1 MMDICSDC
9 DIDDSFPES
18 NKSAYND
25 SSFMNEEN
33 FFEFNPNDFFVQKNK
48 GNNYNEFL
56 GNLFFSQYKEDNEYI
71 EDDKKYQEQLYFF
84 SNLNKE
90 TNLTDKNAN
99 KPKRKLFEIKKEN
112 VPKYFTENSINNI
125 IKRFNI
131 NKELKIKLLLDTNIK
146 NNEIEQIKRV
156 LESDTKKRR
165 KRFDKDLYRTDH
177 ILKKLINIINSSLL
191 NFINNLIGSLYSKER
206 IYMILEGI
214 IPSNEII
221 DSDLKSVIKKNDFI
235 IRGKRE
241 TKEEKLNL
249 LNLTIKKYLCG
260 KISPKYTKSNYP
272 SNFNEL
278 IINKILKD
286 EDNKDILNFILNDLL
301 IKDWL
306 EIFLYKKSFDDFDKY
321 NTFDKIKKNK
331 IKENLERIDKYIN
344 KIYIYNKKNKNKIY
358 FHCFFLIAYN
368 LYRFLIMKEKRNRNK
383 FTDKQENGK
392 TCCLKSLLKNTKLEN

>member
-9 DIDDSFPES
+9 EIDDSFPES

-25 SSFMNEEN
+25 SSFFGEEN
-33 FFEFNPNDFFVQKNK
+33 FFEFNPNDFLVQKNK
-48 GNNYNEFL
+48 GINYNEFF

-71 EDDKKYQEQLYFF
+71 EDDKKYLEQLYFF
-84 SNLNKE
+84 SNINKE
-90 TNLTDKNAN
+90 TNLTDINAN

-125 IKRFNI
+125 IKRFDI
-131 NKELKIKLLLDTNIK
+131 NKELKLKLLLDTNTK

-206 IYMILEGI
+206 IYLILEGI
-214 IPSNEII
+214 IPSNEIE
-221 DSDLKSVIKKNDFI
+221 DSDLKNVIKKNDFM
-235 IRGKRE
+235 IRGKLE
-241 TKEEKLNL
+241 SKEEKLNL
-249 LNLTIKKYLCG
+249 INLTIKKYLCG

-278 IINKILKD
+278 IINEILKD
-286 EDNKDILNFILNDLL
+286 EDNKGIFDFILNDLL

-306 EIFLYKKSFDDFDKY
+306 EIFLYKKSFEDFDKY
-321 NTFDKIKKNK
+321 NKFDKIKKNK
-331 IKENLERIDKYIN
+331 IKANLEKIDKYIN
-344 KIYIYNKKNKNKIY
+344 KIYKKNKNKIY
-358 FHCFFLIAYN
+358 FHCFFLIAFN
-368 LYRFLIMKEKRNRNK
+368 LYRFLIMKEKRNKSKIDNQKENK
-383 FTDKQENGK
+383 EK
-392 TCCLKSLLKNTKLEN
+392 

>member
-9 DIDDSFPES
+9 EIDDSFPES
-18 NKSAYND
+18 NKGAYND
-25 SSFMNEEN
+25 SSFFGEEN

-71 EDDKKYQEQLYFF
+71 EDDKKYREQLYFF

-125 IKRFNI
+125 IKRFDI
-131 NKELKIKLLLDTNIK
+131 NKELKLKLLLDTNTK

-214 IPSNEII
+214 IPSNEIE

-235 IRGKRE
+235 IRGKLE

-278 IINKILKD
+278 IINTILKD
-286 EDNKDILNFILNDLL
+286 EVNKDILNFILNDLL

-306 EIFLYKKSFDDFDKY
+306 EIFLYKKSFEDFYKY
-321 NTFDKIKKNK
+321 NSFDKIQRNK
-331 IKENLERIDKYIN
+331 IKGNLERIDKYIN
-344 KIYIYNKKNKNKIY
+344 KIYNKKNNKIY

-368 LYRFLIMKEKRNRNK
+368 LYRFLIMKEKRNKSKINN
-383 FTDKQENGK
+383 KQENGNK
-392 TCCLKSLLKNTKLEN
+392 CSLKSLYKNTKIEN

>member
-9 DIDDSFPES
+9 EIDDSFPES
-18 NKSAYND
+18 NKGAYND
-25 SSFMNEEN
+25 SSFFGEEN
-33 FFEFNPNDFFVQKNK
+33 FFEFNPNDFLVQKNK
-48 GNNYNEFL
+48 GTNYNEFL
-56 GNLFFSQYKEDNEYI
+56 GNLFCSQDKEDNEYI

-84 SNLNKE
+84 SNINKE
-90 TNLTDKNAN
+90 TSLTDKNAN

-131 NKELKIKLLLDTNIK
+131 NKELKLKLLLDTNTK

-191 NFINNLIGSLYSKER
+191 NFINNLIGSLYSKEK
-206 IYMILEGI
+206 IYLILEGI
-214 IPSNEII
+214 IPSNEIE
-221 DSDLKSVIKKNDFI
+221 DSDLKSVIKKNDFM
-235 IRGKRE
+235 IRGKLE

-306 EIFLYKKSFDDFDKY
+306 EIFLYKKSFEDFNGY
-321 NTFDKIKKNK
+321 NLFDEVKKNK
-331 IKENLERIDKYIN
+331 IKGNLERIDKYIN
-344 KIYIYNKKNKNKIY
+344 KINNKKNKNKIY
-358 FHCFFLIAYN
+358 FHCYFLIAYN
-368 LYRFLIMKEKRNRNK
+368 LYRFLIMKEKRNKSKIDNQ
-383 FTDKQENGK
+383 QENGK
-392 TCCLKSLLKNTKLEN
+392 TCCLKSLHKNTKIEN

>member
-25 SSFMNEEN
+25 YSCFGEEN

-71 EDDKKYQEQLYFF
+71 EDDKKYREQLYFF

-112 VPKYFTENSINNI
+112 VPKYFTENSINNLI
-125 IKRFNI
+125 RRFDI
-131 NKELKIKLLLDTNIK
+131 SKELKIKLLLDINIE

-156 LESDTKKRR
+156 LESNTKKRR
-165 KRFDKDLYRTDH
+165 KRFNNDLYRTDH

-191 NFINNLIGSLYSKER
+191 NFVNNLIGSLYSKER
-206 IYMILEGI
+206 IYLILEGI
-214 IPSNEII
+214 IPSNEIE
-221 DSDLKSVIKKNDFI
+221 DSDLKNVIKKNDFI
-235 IRGKRE
+235 IRGKLE
-241 TKEEKLNL
+241 SKEEKLNL
-249 LNLTIKKYLCG
+249 INLTIKRYLCG

-278 IINKILKD
+278 IIDKILKD

-306 EIFLYKKSFDDFDKY
+306 EIFLYKKSFEDFNKY
-321 NTFDKIKKNK
+321 NSFNKEKRNK
-331 IKENLERIDKYIN
+331 IKGNLERIDKYIN
-344 KIYIYNKKNKNKIY
+344 KIYNKIYNKKNKNKIY

-368 LYRFLIMKEKRNRNK
+368 LFRFLIMKEKRNRNK
-383 FTDKQENGK
+383 IDNKQEN
-392 TCCLKSLLKNTKLEN
+392 

>member
-18 NKSAYND
+18 NKGAYND
-25 SSFMNEEN
+25 SSFFGEEN

-90 TNLTDKNAN
+90 TNLTDINAN

-125 IKRFNI
+125 IKRFDI
-131 NKELKIKLLLDTNIK
+131 YKELKLKLLLDTNTK

-206 IYMILEGI
+206 IYLILEGI
-214 IPSNEII
+214 IPSNEIE
-221 DSDLKSVIKKNDFI
+221 DSDLKNVIKKNDFM
-235 IRGKRE
+235 IRGKLE
-241 TKEEKLNL
+241 SKEEKLNL
-249 LNLTIKKYLCG
+249 INLTIKKYLCG

-278 IINKILKD
+278 IVNKILKD
-286 EDNKDILNFILNDLL
+286 EVNKDILNFILNDLL

-306 EIFLYKKSFDDFDKY
+306 EIFLYKKSFEDFNKYNSFDKE
-321 NTFDKIKKNK
+321 KKNK
-331 IKENLERIDKYIN
+331 IKANLERIDKYIN
-344 KIYIYNKKNKNKIY
+344 KIYNKKNKNKIY

-368 LYRFLIMKEKRNRNK
+368 LFRFLTIKEKRNKSKIDNI
-383 FTDKQENGK
+383 QENRK
-392 TCCLKSLLKNTKLEN
+392 KSCLKSLLKNSEIEN

>member
-18 NKSAYND
+18 NKGSSND
-25 SSFMNEEN
+25 YSCFGEEN
-33 FFEFNPNDFFVQKNK
+33 FFEFNQNDFLLQKNK
-48 GNNYNEFL
+48 GINYNEFL
-56 GNLFFSQYKEDNEYI
+56 GNLFRSPYKEDNDYI
-71 EDDKKYQEQLYFF
+71 KDDNKYQDQLYFF
-84 SNLNKE
+84 SNINKE
-90 TNLTDKNAN
+90 TNLTDINAN

-131 NKELKIKLLLDTNIK
+131 SKELKIKLLLDINIE
-146 NNEIEQIKRV
+146 NNDVEQIKRV

-165 KRFDKDLYRTDH
+165 KRFNNDLYRTDH

-191 NFINNLIGSLYSKER
+191 NFVNNLIGSLYSKER

-214 IPSNEII
+214 IPSNEIE
-221 DSDLKSVIKKNDFI
+221 DSDLKNVIKKNDFI
-235 IRGKRE
+235 IRGKLE
-241 TKEEKLNL
+241 SKEEKLNL
-249 LNLTIKKYLCG
+249 LNLTIKRYLCG

-278 IINKILKD
+278 IIDKILKD

-306 EIFLYKKSFDDFDKY
+306 EIFLYKKSFEDFNKY
-321 NTFDKIKKNK
+321 NSFNKEKRNK
-331 IKENLERIDKYIN
+331 IKGNLERIDKYIN
-344 KIYIYNKKNKNKIY
+344 KIYNKIYNKKNKNKIY

-368 LYRFLIMKEKRNRNK
+368 LFRFLIMKEKRNRNK
-383 FTDKQENGK
+383 IDNKQEN
-392 TCCLKSLLKNTKLEN
+392 

>member
-9 DIDDSFPES
+9 EIDDSFPES

-25 SSFMNEEN
+25 SSFFGEEN
-33 FFEFNPNDFFVQKNK
+33 FFEFNPNDFLVQKNK
-48 GNNYNEFL
+48 GINYNEFL

-71 EDDKKYQEQLYFF
+71 EDDKKYLEQLYFF
-84 SNLNKE
+84 SNINKE
-90 TNLTDKNAN
+90 TNLTDINAN

-125 IKRFNI
+125 IKRFDI
-131 NKELKIKLLLDTNIK
+131 YKELKLKLLLDTNTK

-206 IYMILEGI
+206 IYLILEGI

-235 IRGKRE
+235 IRGKLE

-249 LNLTIKKYLCG
+249 LNLTIKKYLSG

-278 IINKILKD
+278 IINEILKD
-286 EDNKDILNFILNDLL
+286 EDNKGIFDFILNDLL

-306 EIFLYKKSFDDFDKY
+306 EIFLYKKSFEDFDKY
-321 NTFDKIKKNK
+321 NKFDKIKKNK
-331 IKENLERIDKYIN
+331 IKANLEKIDKYIN
-344 KIYIYNKKNKNKIY
+344 KIYKKNKNKIY
-358 FHCFFLIAYN
+358 FHCFFLIAFN
-368 LYRFLIMKEKRNRNK
+368 LYRFLIMKEKRNKSKIDNQKENK
-383 FTDKQENGK
+383 EK
-392 TCCLKSLLKNTKLEN
+392 

>member
-9 DIDDSFPES
+9 EIDDSFPES
-18 NKSAYND
+18 NKGAYND
-25 SSFMNEEN
+25 SSFFGEEN
-33 FFEFNPNDFFVQKNK
+33 FFEFNPNDFLVQKNK

-56 GNLFFSQYKEDNEYI
+56 GNLFCSQDKEDNEYI

-84 SNLNKE
+84 SNINKE
-90 TNLTDKNAN
+90 TSLTDKNAYLY
-99 KPKRKLFEIKKEN
+99 KKKRLFEIKKETI
-112 VPKYFTENSINNI
+112 PKYFTENSINNI

-131 NKELKIKLLLDTNIK
+131 SKELKLKLLLDININ

-221 DSDLKSVIKKNDFI
+221 DSDVKNVIKKNDFI
-235 IRGKRE
+235 IRDKLE

-249 LNLTIKKYLCG
+249 LNLTIKRYLSG

-278 IINKILKD
+278 IINKILNN
-286 EDNKDILNFILNDLL
+286 EDNKDILNFILNDLI

-306 EIFLYKKSFDDFDKY
+306 EIFLYKKSFEDFDKY
-321 NTFDKIKKNK
+321 NSFDKEKRNK
-331 IKENLERIDKYIN
+331 IKENLGRIDKYIN
-344 KIYIYNKKNKNKIY
+344 KIYNKKKNKNKIY
-358 FHCFFLIAYN
+358 FHCFFLIAFN
-368 LYRFLIMKEKRNRNK
+368 LYRFLIMKEKRNKNK
-383 FTDKQENGK
+383 IDSKQENEK
-392 TCCLKSLLKNTKLEN
+392 KLCLKSLHKNTKIEN

>member
-9 DIDDSFPES
+9 EIDDSFPES
-18 NKSAYND
+18 NKGAYND
-25 SSFMNEEN
+25 SSFFGEEN
-33 FFEFNPNDFFVQKNK
+33 FFEFNPNDFLVQKNK
-48 GNNYNEFL
+48 GTNYNEFL
-56 GNLFFSQYKEDNEYI
+56 GNLFCSQDKEDNEYI

-84 SNLNKE
+84 SNINKE
-90 TNLTDKNAN
+90 TSLTDKNAN

-131 NKELKIKLLLDTNIK
+131 NKELKLKLLLDTNTK

-191 NFINNLIGSLYSKER
+191 NFINNLIGSLYSKEK
-206 IYMILEGI
+206 IYLILEGI
-214 IPSNEII
+214 IPSNEIE
-221 DSDLKSVIKKNDFI
+221 DSDLKSVIKKNDFM
-235 IRGKRE
+235 IRGKLE

-286 EDNKDILNFILNDLL
+286 EDNKDIINFILNDLL

-306 EIFLYKKSFDDFDKY
+306 EIFLYKKSFEDFNKYNSFDKE
-321 NTFDKIKKNK
+321 KRNK
-331 IKENLERIDKYIN
+331 IKGNLERIDKYIN
-344 KIYIYNKKNKNKIY
+344 KINNKKNKNKIY

-368 LYRFLIMKEKRNRNK
+368 LYRFLIMKEKRNKSKIDNQ
-383 FTDKQENGK
+383 QENGK
-392 TCCLKSLLKNTKLEN
+392 TCCLKSLHKNTKIEN

>member
-9 DIDDSFPES
+9 EIDDSFPES

-25 SSFMNEEN
+25 SSFFGEEN
-33 FFEFNPNDFFVQKNK
+33 FFEFNPNDFLVQKNK
-48 GNNYNEFL
+48 GTNYNEFL
-56 GNLFFSQYKEDNEYI
+56 GNLFCSQDKEDFDFI
-71 EDDKKYQEQLYFF
+71 KDDKKYQEQLYFF
-84 SNLNKE
+84 SNINKE
-90 TNLTDKNAN
+90 TSLTDKNAN

-112 VPKYFTENSINNI
+112 VPKYFTEKSINNI
-125 IKRFNI
+125 IKRFDI
-131 NKELKIKLLLDTNIK
+131 SKELKLKLLLDTNIK

-191 NFINNLIGSLYSKER
+191 NFINNLIGSLYSKEK
-206 IYMILEGI
+206 IYLILEGI
-214 IPSNEII
+214 IPSNEIE

-235 IRGKRE
+235 IRGKLE

-278 IINKILKD
+278 IIDKILKD
-286 EDNKDILNFILNDLL
+286 EVNKDILNFILNDLL

-306 EIFLYKKSFDDFDKY
+306 EIFLYKKSFEDFNGY
-321 NTFDKIKKNK
+321 NLFDEVKKNK
-331 IKENLERIDKYIN
+331 IKRILERIDKYIN
-344 KIYIYNKKNKNKIY
+344 KIYNKNKNKIY

-368 LYRFLIMKEKRNRNK
+368 LYRFLIMKEKRNKIKIDNQ
-383 FTDKQENGK
+383 QENGK
-392 TCCLKSLLKNTKLEN
+392 TCCLKSLHKNTKIEN

>member
-18 NKSAYND
+18 NKGAYND
-25 SSFMNEEN
+25 SSFFGEEN
-33 FFEFNPNDFFVQKNK
+33 FFEFNPNDFLVQKNK
-48 GNNYNEFL
+48 GINYNEFL
-56 GNLFFSQYKEDNEYI
+56 GNLFFSQYKEDNDYI
-71 EDDKKYQEQLYFF
+71 KDDNKYQEQLYFF

-90 TNLTDKNAN
+90 TNLTDINAN

-131 NKELKIKLLLDTNIK
+131 NKELKLKLLLDTNTK

-206 IYMILEGI
+206 IYLILEGI
-214 IPSNEII
+214 IPSNEIE
-221 DSDLKSVIKKNDFI
+221 DSDLKNVIKKNDFI
-235 IRGKRE
+235 IRGKLE

-260 KISPKYTKSNYP
+260 KISRKYTKSNYP

-286 EDNKDILNFILNDLL
+286 EDNKDIINFILNDLL

-306 EIFLYKKSFDDFDKY
+306 EIFLYKKSFEDFNKYNSFDKE
-321 NTFDKIKKNK
+321 KRNK
-331 IKENLERIDKYIN
+331 IKGNLERIDKYIN
-344 KIYIYNKKNKNKIY
+344 KIYNKKNKNKIY

-368 LYRFLIMKEKRNRNK
+368 LYRFLSMKEKRNRSKIDNQ
-383 FTDKQENGK
+383 QENGK
-392 TCCLKSLLKNTKLEN
+392 TCCLKSLHKNTKIEN

>member
-1 MMDICSDC
+1 MTDI
-9 DIDDSFPES
+9 
-18 NKSAYND
+18 
-25 SSFMNEEN
+25 
-33 FFEFNPNDFFVQKNK
+33 
-48 GNNYNEFL
+48 
-56 GNLFFSQYKEDNEYI
+56 
-71 EDDKKYQEQLYFF
+71 
-84 SNLNKE
+84 
-90 TNLTDKNAN
+90 NAN

-125 IKRFNI
+125 IKRFDI
-131 NKELKIKLLLDTNIK
+131 GKELKLKLLLDTNTK

-165 KRFDKDLYRTDH
+165 KRFDKDLYS
-177 ILKKLINIINSSLL
+177 SSLL
-191 NFINNLIGSLYSKER
+191 NFINNLITSLYSKER
-206 IYMILEGI
+206 IYLILEGI

-235 IRGKRE
+235 IRGKLE

-278 IINKILKD
+278 IIDKILKD
-286 EDNKDILNFILNDLL
+286 EVNI
-301 IKDWL
+301 
-306 EIFLYKKSFDDFDKY
+306 EIFLYKKSFEDFDKH
-321 NTFDKIKKNK
+321 NTFDKIKRNK

-344 KIYIYNKKNKNKIY
+344 KIYNKKNKNKIY

-368 LYRFLIMKEKRNRNK
+368 LYRFLIMKEKRNK
-383 FTDKQENGK
+383 KQN
-392 TCCLKSLLKNTKLEN
+392 